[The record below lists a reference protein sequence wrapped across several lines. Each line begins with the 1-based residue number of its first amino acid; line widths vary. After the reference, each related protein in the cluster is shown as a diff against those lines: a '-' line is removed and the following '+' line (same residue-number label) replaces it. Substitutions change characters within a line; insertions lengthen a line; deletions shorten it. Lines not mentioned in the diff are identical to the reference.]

1 MHEEIAKIYGER
13 LRIRVCGLLFDDE
26 QLLLVNHHGLNTGDF
41 WAPPGGGI
49 EYGEPI
55 DLALTREFVEETGL
69 SIAVH
74 QFAFG
79 CELIREPLHAIE
91 LFFWVQRTGGHLIP
105 GHDPEVQIISGSRF
119 FHPGDLQTMDTAT
132 LHGILQ
138 IARSKQD
145 FQQLTGFYR
154 I

>member
-91 LFFWVQRTGGHLIP
+91 LFFWVQRTAGHLIP